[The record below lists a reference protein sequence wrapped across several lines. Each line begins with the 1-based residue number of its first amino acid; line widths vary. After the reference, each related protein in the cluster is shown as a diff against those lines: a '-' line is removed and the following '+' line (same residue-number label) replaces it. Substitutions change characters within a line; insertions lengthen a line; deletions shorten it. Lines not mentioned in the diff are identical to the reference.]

1 MSTVLLTGASGFL
14 GGHLLRELKMAGAE
28 VKALSRR
35 PESDAAITKLGG
47 TPVRADV
54 TDADSLR
61 AAMQGVNAVFHAAA
75 DTNTWAPNNAAQ
87 TRTNVGGVHNLLA
100 AAKAAGAS
108 AFMHTSSVSAY
119 SHLAHGVLREGVLQR
134 GGDSWINYERTKFL
148 AEKAVRESGLPFVI
162 FQPSHILGPGDRQNW
177 SQLIMLIDQGKLPGA
192 PPGLGAFADVRE
204 VAKAQVRAWQ
214 REKFGEAF
222 LLGGQHASFVEL
234 IGKIGAQLGRKTPKR
249 AMPAWLLMVYARLV
263 DGVSRITGREPDVTP
278 ESATFTCHELRVDS
292 GKAMRELDYRETDLD
307 ALLADTIAWLRSE
320 GLLLNASTK

>member
-1 MSTVLLTGASGFL
+1 MPTVLLTGASGFL
-14 GGHLLRELKMAGAE
+14 GGHLLRELLAAGAE

-35 PESDAAITKLGG
+35 PESDALIKAAGG

-61 AAMQGVNAVFHAAA
+61 TAMQGVEAVFHTAA

-87 TRTNVGGVHNLLA
+87 TRTNVGGAQNLLA
-100 AAKAAGAS
+100 AAKAAGVS

-119 SHLAHGVLREGVLQR
+119 SHLAHGVLREDVAQR

-148 AEKAVRESGLPFVI
+148 AEKSVRDSGLPFVV

-177 SQLIMLIDQGKLPGA
+177 SQLILLIDQGKLPGA
-192 PPGLGAFADVRE
+192 PPGYGAFADVRE

-214 REKFGEAF
+214 GQKFGEAF
-222 LLGGQHASFVEL
+222 LLGGQHASFVDL
-234 IGKIGAQLGRKTPKR
+234 IGKIGAQLGRKVPKR
-249 AMPAWLLMVYARLV
+249 AMPAWLLMPYARLL

-292 GKAMRELDYRETDLD
+292 GKAMRELDYRETELD
-307 ALLADTIAWLRSE
+307 RLLADTIAWLRGE
-320 GLLLNASTK
+320 GLLHRTAG

>member
-1 MSTVLLTGASGFL
+1 MPTVFLTGASGFL
-14 GGHLLRELKMAGAE
+14 GGHLLRELIASGAE

-35 PESDAAITKLGG
+35 PESDAVIAKLGG

-61 AAMQGVNAVFHAAA
+61 NAMQGVDAVFHAAA
-75 DTNTWAPNNAAQ
+75 DTNTWSRNNDAQ
-87 TRTNVGGVHNLLA
+87 TRTNVGGVQNLLA
-100 AAKAAGAS
+100 AAKASGMR

-119 SHLAHGVLREGVLQR
+119 SHLVHTTLREDLPQR
-134 GGDSWINYERTKFL
+134 GIDSWINYEKTKFL

-204 VAKAQVRAWQ
+204 IAKAQVRAWQ
-214 REKFGEAF
+214 LEQFGEAF

-234 IGKIGAQLGRKTPKR
+234 IAKIGAQLDRKVPKW
-249 AMPAWLLMVYARLV
+249 AMPAWLLMAYSRLL
-263 DGVSRITGREPDVTP
+263 DGVSRITGKEPDVTP

-292 GKAMRELDYRETDLD
+292 GKAIRELDYLESNLD
-307 ALLADTIAWLRSE
+307 ALLADTISWLRSE
-320 GLLLNASTK
+320 GLLSPR